1 MQSNRPTAIVTGASA
16 GLGAAIA
23 QALAENGTHVLLCS
37 RRSERLLAARDA
49 IRASLTGPVDWRAD
63 AQADGR
69 AGGRADA
76 QADGRTDGR
85 ADGRADAQADG
96 RTDGRAGA
104 HKRDSGWTDL
114 TRHTSSAEAS
124 EEYSAQPAEAS
135 AQPTEQSTQPAEQ
148 SAQPTEASTRREEQ
162 SAKSTEASGQPTEQ
176 SSADLPQLHC
186 MAGDVTSS
194 ATAPALVGE
203 ARRLWGR
210 LDVMVGNAG
219 GPPPGTFEEHDD
231 DAWRAAFELV
241 LLSNIRLIRASL
253 PLLRESPA
261 GRIVLVASI
270 SAFRPVPRLALSNT
284 LRPALAGLV
293 RDLAVELGEAGIL
306 INAVSPGFFDTER
319 SREVRAS
326 MAQMRGVPFEEIES
340 ELTAKVPLGR
350 QGRPPELGALVAFLC
365 SPRNGFVTGQTIVA
379 DGGLLQR
386 G

>member
-49 IRASLTGPVDWRAD
+49 IRASLTGPTDLWADARDDARAD
-63 AQADGR
+63 W
-69 AGGRADA
+69 
-76 QADGRTDGR
+76 
-85 ADGRADAQADG
+85 RADAQADG

-104 HKRDSGWTDL
+104 HKRDSCWTNL
-114 TRHTSSAEAS
+114 TRHASSAEAC
-124 EEYSAQPAEAS
+124 EEYSAQPTKQS
-135 AQPTEQSTQPAEQ
+135 TQPTEQSTQPTEQ
-148 SAQPTEASTRREEQ
+148 SAQPTE
-162 SAKSTEASGQPTEQ
+162 Q
-176 SSADLPQLHC
+176 SSEELPQLRC
-186 MAGDVTSS
+186 MAGDVTNP

-203 ARRLWGR
+203 AKRIWGR

-219 GPPPGTFEEHDD
+219 GPPPGTFEEQDD

-293 RDLAVELGEAGIL
+293 RDLAVELGESGIL

-319 SREVRAS
+319 SREVRTS
-326 MAQMRGVPFEEIES
+326 MAQMRGVPFEEIEA